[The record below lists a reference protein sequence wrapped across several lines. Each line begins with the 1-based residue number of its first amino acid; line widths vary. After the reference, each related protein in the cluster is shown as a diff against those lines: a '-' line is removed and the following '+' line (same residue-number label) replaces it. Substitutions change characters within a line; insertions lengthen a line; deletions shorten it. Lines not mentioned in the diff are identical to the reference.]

1 MNCSC
6 LSVHSSSPV
15 HLQATINLKRKKQQI
30 ISVELA
36 AKAGK
41 RMGRVSERYLTRTFI
56 NVCEDIFHYHIL
68 PRHEKKEGTA
78 KSCGRVLSLFAS
90 QRVKHSLWRNKF
102 CWQKLFISLLIL
114 IEKRALQRRN

>member
-36 AKAGK
+36 GKAGK
-41 RMGRVSERYLTRTFI
+41 GMGRVSERYLTRTFI

-68 PRHEKKEGTA
+68 PRLEKNKEHAVFSASLHRAPDAEIETFFMA
-78 KSCGRVLSLFAS
+78 K
-90 QRVKHSLWRNKF
+90 
-102 CWQKLFISLLIL
+102 
-114 IEKRALQRRN
+114 